1 MSEADENKDLIR
13 RYQEAY
19 NSNDL
24 DVLDEMLAPDWTTNN
39 WPVGVPQSIEQAKQF
54 HNDVA
59 LQVFP
64 DMQFVTQD
72 LFAEGD
78 RVAQRHLLRGTHK
91 GEFMGL
97 PPTGRV
103 IETGGVSIFRI
114 ADSRIVEHWAFADE
128 LGFFHQIG
136 ADVPEP
142 WLVVGHRST

>member
-1 MSEADENKDLIR
+1 MSEANKDLIR

-19 NSNDL
+19 NSGDL
-24 DVLDEMLAPDWTTNN
+24 DALDKILAPDWTTNN
-39 WPVGVPQSIEQAKQF
+39 WPVGVPQSIESAKQF
-54 HNDVA
+54 QRDVA

-64 DMQFVTQD
+64 DLQFVTQD

-103 IETGGVSIFRI
+103 IETGGISIFRM
-114 ADSRIVEHWAFADE
+114 ADGRIVEHWAFADE

-136 ADVPEP
+136 ADVPEA